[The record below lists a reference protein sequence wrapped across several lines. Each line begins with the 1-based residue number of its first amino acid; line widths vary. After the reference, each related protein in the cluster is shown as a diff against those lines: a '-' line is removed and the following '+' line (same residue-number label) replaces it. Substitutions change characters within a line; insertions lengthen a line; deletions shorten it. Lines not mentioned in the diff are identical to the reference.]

1 MTGSTRRGVLV
12 RASSLGE
19 LSAAGLDSMRQHGIR
34 SVIDIRSPD
43 EIAERPSPFADGTAY
58 RNAHFVLGRTIQVNQ
73 AAIAGTMPAEL
84 ARLASPNSGL
94 AEVIRAIASAEPGI
108 VLHCVAGRDRTGFIV
123 AVVLAA
129 LGVDDDD
136 IVADYV
142 LSDEELQAE
151 YERFIATH
159 ADDEADIRG
168 AIARRAETMRS
179 VLTTLRAEYGDA
191 ASYLRAAG
199 VADTDIDQLRAKLTA

>member
-1 MTGSTRRGVLV
+1 
-12 RASSLGE
+12 
-19 LSAAGLDSMRQHGIR
+19 MRQHGIR
-34 SVIDIRSPD
+34 SVVDIRSPD
-43 EIAERPSPFADGTAY
+43 EIAERPSPYAAGTSY
-58 RNAHFVLGRTIQVNQ
+58 RNAHFALGRTMQVNE

-84 ARLASPNSGL
+84 ARLAGPNSGL
-94 AEVIRAIASAEPGI
+94 AEVIQAIARAQPGI

-129 LGVDDDD
+129 LGVDDHD

-142 LSDEELQAE
+142 ASDEELEAE

-159 ADDEADIRG
+159 ADDEAVIRG
-168 AIARRAETMRS
+168 AIARRGDTMRS
-179 VLTTLRAEYGDA
+179 LLTTLRAEYGDG

-199 VADTDIDQLRAKLTA
+199 VADRDIDRLRAKLIA